1 MTNKGKTCWAAA
13 GRMRSIALS
22 LGLLALILAL
32 AGAGAA
38 AAQSASPSANRSSA
52 LAVTDEEGRAVQ
64 VPQPV
69 RRIVSLA
76 PNLTEIVFALGL
88 GDRLVGDTDYCNY
101 PPEALKKV
109 HVGGPVN
116 PSLETIVA
124 LHPDLVL
131 ATRTINRLATVQ
143 ALERLGVAV
152 YATDPHTIEQVLSS
166 NEQLG
171 RLLGASQQGATL
183 AAGLRERLSRL
194 QLRLSGSQPLSVLF
208 ITWVD
213 PLISVGRNTFIAD
226 ALRMGGARSVIA
238 TAQDWPNI
246 SLEEVVHQQPEY
258 LIFSSDQPEQTE
270 HQIAELRG
278 RAGWQDLE
286 ALRHNRIVILS
297 EAFSRPAPRLVDTIE
312 QLARALHPDRF
323 AAAHSA
329 MPPFAASHAPMLSLA
344 AGAL

>member
-1 MTNKGKTCWAAA
+1 MTNNGKTCWAAA
-13 GRMRSIALS
+13 GCVRCIAWS

-32 AGAGAA
+32 AGAA
-38 AAQSASPSANRSSA
+38 AAQSIPPSANRSSA

-101 PPEALKKV
+101 PAEALKKV
-109 HVGGPVN
+109 HVGGPLN
-116 PSLETIVA
+116 PSLETIVS

-152 YATDPHTIEQVLSS
+152 YTTDPRTVEQVLSS

-171 RLLGASQQGATL
+171 RLLGANQQAATL
-183 AAGLRERLSRL
+183 AASLRERLNQL
-194 QLRLSGSQPLSVLF
+194 QQRLSGSQPVSVIF

-213 PLISVGRNTFIAD
+213 PLISVGRDTFIAD
-226 ALRMGGARSVIA
+226 ALRTAGARSVIA
-238 TAQDWPNI
+238 TTQDWPNI

-278 RAGWQDLE
+278 RAGWQDLA
-286 ALRHNRIVILS
+286 ALRQNRIVILS

-312 QLARALHPDRF
+312 QLARALHPERF
-323 AAAHSA
+323 VAAHPAIPPSA
-329 MPPFAASHAPMLSLA
+329 SSLAPTFSLA